1 METHSSSLAWRS
13 PLTQEPG
20 YSSQGRKESDT
31 TGAIQCA
38 AHNYKVT
45 WINFLIGGQLLYNT
59 VLASAVQHE
68 SATYLH
74 MSPTS

>member
-1 METHSSSLAWRS
+1 MQVQSLGQEDPLEEVMETHSSILDWRS

-20 YSSQGRKESDT
+20 YSSQGCKESDT

-45 WINFLIGGQLLYNT
+45 WINFLIGG
-59 VLASAVQHE
+59 
-68 SATYLH
+68 
-74 MSPTS
+74 